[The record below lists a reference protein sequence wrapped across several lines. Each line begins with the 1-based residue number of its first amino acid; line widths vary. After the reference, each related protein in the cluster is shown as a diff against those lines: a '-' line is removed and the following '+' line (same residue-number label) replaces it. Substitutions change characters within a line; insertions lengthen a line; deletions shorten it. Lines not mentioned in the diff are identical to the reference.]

1 MTLNHAKQNIGISI
15 RLISLL
21 ASLILHAAILA
32 TAALIIG
39 ESGSGP
45 AESSSTLHVSVERVE
60 PTDESPKDNPAPN
73 ISEQTP
79 KQPET
84 IQPEKPI
91 KIVNKSQPGP
101 NLLKIKVIP
110 IKELSQQQPKATASH
125 NQYSSSKPTSK
136 NKGADVT
143 EKKPTQ
149 LAKVGNRSR
158 QSRDYQSRLQRL
170 VERHKYYP
178 LQARRKGTQGK
189 ATVSFTVRR
198 DGKIENIVLSRS
210 SGKSILDLAAIR
222 TIKRIGKAPPFP
234 SSIKRSKWRF
244 DMPITYKLRR

>member
-1 MTLNHAKQNIGISI
+1 MTLNHAKQNIGLSI
-15 RLISLL
+15 KLISLL

-32 TAALIIG
+32 TVALIIG

-60 PTDESPKDNPAPN
+60 PTDEYPKDNPAPD

-84 IQPEKPI
+84 IQPEKQI

-101 NLLKIKVIP
+101 NPLKIKVVP
-110 IKELSQQQPKATASH
+110 IKELPQQQPKATPPL
-125 NQYSSSKPTSK
+125 NQYPSSKPTSNK
-136 NKGADVT
+136 KGADVT
-143 EKKPTQ
+143 EERAIQ
-149 LAKVGNRSR
+149 LAKEGNHSR
-158 QSRDYQSRLQRL
+158 LSRDYQSRLQRL

-178 LQARRKGTQGK
+178 LQARRKGAQGK

-210 SGKSILDLAAIR
+210 SGKSILDQAAIS
-222 TIKRIGKAPPFP
+222 TIKRISKAPPFP
-234 SSIKRSKWRF
+234 NSIKRSKWRF
-244 DMPITYKLRR
+244 DMPITYNLR